1 MVRQTQKK
9 KKFHRLKCAPSKKNK
24 LKFTCY
30 EIRDIYNFK
39 KMWNKSNPNDI
50 IISKKPYT
58 IWKQLKK
65 KLSNTCTNERCWL
78 AQTFLDNDY
87 NKKLIHKLFAPKM
100 PESWLKNINT
110 WLSSTDIIKLMQQ
123 YEKTYKNFKFI
134 GPSPIDFDTK
144 VNDGNCVWENLCN
157 LNLYD
162 YYKKKIYKIGIILN
176 LDTHDKG
183 GSHWVANFIDLKNKY
198 IFYFDSNGVNIPKQ
212 VKILNER
219 LIKQFK
225 SDTNINLTH
234 YVNKLQHQYQDG
246 TCGIY
251 ALYVLIQLLTEN
263 TTPKYI
269 MNNKIPDLL
278 MQELRFK
285 YYNKY

>member
-9 KKFHRLKCAPSKKNK
+9 KKFYKLRCAPSKKNK
-24 LKFTCY
+24 SKFTCY
-30 EIRDIYNFK
+30 EKRDIHNFK
-39 KMWNKSNPNDI
+39 NMWNKNNPNDI
-50 IISKKPYT
+50 ITSKNPYT
-58 IWKQLKK
+58 IWKQLKN
-65 KLSNTCTNERCWL
+65 KLLDKCTNERCWL
-78 AQTFLDNDY
+78 EQVFLDSNY
-87 NKKLIHKLFAPKM
+87 NKNLIDKLFAPKM

-110 WLSSTDIIKLMQQ
+110 WLSSSDIIKLMQQ
-123 YEKTYKNFKFI
+123 YEKSYKNFKFI

-144 VNDGNCVWENLCN
+144 INGGNCVWDNLCN

-176 LDTHDKG
+176 LDTHDKS

-219 LIKQFK
+219 LRKQFK